1 MVMVIDEEWMPAGQA
16 QLLPAPLQLLLTF
29 IQPTTLSFAP
39 ARSSIA
45 AHAPDIH
52 AQRHPHHRLNNIFLA
67 SARSGSSSG
76 GSTDFVGG
84 QAGVSDAGGTGRGQ
98 DAEGAR
104 AAAAARDVGGR
115 GGLTMRR
122 CERLTRFLPHFLQD
136 KFALFPRA
144 TAAAA
149 TAGVV
154 LARGLWRWAGTGRVT
169 VEAAGGGSKYQHKYQ
184 YLIQLC
190 LICGVVYGL
199 LYA

>member
-1 MVMVIDEEWMPAGQA
+1 MPAGQA
-16 QLLPAPLQLLLTF
+16 QLFLAPLQLLLTF

-39 ARSSIA
+39 TRSTIA

-52 AQRHPHHRLNNIFLA
+52 AQRHSHHHLNNIFLA
-67 SARSGSSSG
+67 SAHGGSSSG
-76 GSTDFVGG
+76 GLTDVVGG
-84 QAGVSDAGGTGRGQ
+84 RAGVLDTGGTGRGQ

-115 GGLTMRR
+115 GGLAM
-122 CERLTRFLPHFLQD
+122 RLTQFLPHFSQD

-154 LARGLWRWAGTGRVT
+154 LARGLWQWVGTGRVA
-169 VEAAGGGSKYQHKYQ
+169 VETAGGGSKYQHKYQ

-199 LYA
+199 AYA